1 MKLTSFSEESGSDK
15 LEITGLSPIYIGS
28 GDKYSQL
35 DYVNDGN
42 KIHVIDFS
50 KILDQIPLESIDDFT
65 NEITANFKN
74 NVWRGEVKEFLEKY
88 EVDWKDYVEKSYELV
103 GEIGKNEINQFVKT
117 LDQIYIPG
125 SSVKGAIRTSI
136 LYQILKNHPNKRAQ
150 ISDYISRDGRPR
162 DQDLQRLLRSDGK
175 TDLLRALIVSDS
187 TIKDGR
193 SFTKIVKSNIYHLRE
208 RELQSPIFNEI
219 LSKDFKSSG
228 FVKIND
234 KLVDSGYLISNF
246 FSLKKEAILNAIN
259 LFSREIIE
267 QELQQF
273 RERDDENLTEIVR
286 FYESLTA
293 QIESMKDNECIL
305 RLGQGSGFI
314 TITMFLQFKD
324 NFNWI
329 KRLTNLEVYH
339 FNEPDRKD
347 RRYAIARDSGFTI
360 LPDRNSEHK
369 PRLNERWL
377 CKVIR
382 TNLQNRTKI
391 VSLIEQVS
399 GEFNFK
405 NVVYP
410 ITRKFVVSGDIP
422 ILPYGWVKLKWG

>member
-1 MKLTSFSEESGSDK
+1 MKRTSFSEESGSDK

-35 DYVNDGN
+35 DYVSDGN

-50 KILDQIPLESIDDFT
+50 KILDHIPLESIDDFT
-65 NEITANFKN
+65 NEINANFKN
-74 NVWRGEVKEFLEKY
+74 NVWRGEVKEFLKNY
-88 EVDWKDYVEKSYELV
+88 NVDWKDYVEKSYDLV

-117 LDQIYIPG
+117 SDQIYIPG

-150 ISDYISRDGRPR
+150 ISDYISRSYRPR
-162 DQDLQRLLRSDGK
+162 DRDLQRLLRSDGK

-187 TIKDGR
+187 TLKDGH
-193 SFTKIVKSNIYHLRE
+193 SFTKVVKSNVYHLRE

-219 LSKDFKSSG
+219 LSKDFTSSG

-234 KLVDSGYLISNF
+234 KLVDSGYLISDF
-246 FSLKKEAILNAIN
+246 FSLKKEAILEAIN

-273 RERDDENLTEIVR
+273 KGRDDENLTEIVR
-286 FYESLTA
+286 FYNGLTD

-305 RLGQGSGFI
+305 RLGQGSSFI
-314 TITMFLQFKD
+314 AITMFLQFKD

-339 FNEPDRKD
+339 FNAPDREDK
-347 RRYAIARDSGFTI
+347 RYAIARDRGFTI
-360 LPDRNSEHK
+360 LPDRNSKHK

-377 CKVIR
+377 CKAIR
-382 TNLQNRTKI
+382 TKQQNRIKI

-410 ITRKFVVSGDIP
+410 ITRKFVVSGDKP